1 MPQTLSRVNPKNSKV
16 VATYVRKTK
25 REKKR
30 KKLFI
35 RASMYLARKY
45 KFGTLFLRLLLETE
59 PPFYVAIRARRR
71 SSRLHGV
78 DSIFISQIFKALS
91 IGPAVPAIELCSQA
105 LYQLSKSWNIN
116 RLRHLQARHGH
127 VTLLIVLNY
136 CFLFLIQ
143 VYRHLTTGFPPR
155 RGKTGRH

>member
-1 MPQTLSRVNPKNSKV
+1 MRQTLSRVNPKNSKV
-16 VATYVRKTK
+16 VATCVRKTNK
-25 REKKR
+25 EKKR
-30 KKLFI
+30 KKHFI

-78 DSIFISQIFKALS
+78 DSIFISHIFKTLS
-91 IGPAVPAIELCSQA
+91 IGPVPAIELCCRA

-116 RLRHLQARHGH
+116 RLRHSLARHAH
-127 VTLLIVLNY
+127 ETLLIVLNY
-136 CFLFLIQ
+136 CLIFLIQ
-143 VYRHLTTGFPPR
+143 V
-155 RGKTGRH
+155 